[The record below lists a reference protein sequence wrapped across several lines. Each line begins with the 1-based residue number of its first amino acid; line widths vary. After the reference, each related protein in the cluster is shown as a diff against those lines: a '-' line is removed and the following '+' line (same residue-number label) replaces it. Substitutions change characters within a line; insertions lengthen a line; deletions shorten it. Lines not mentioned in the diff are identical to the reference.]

1 LGVVREIN
9 NLSRQP
15 LDGIRFD
22 AHYRPVIG
30 YAQED
35 GPAILI
41 EKSADGLEE
50 TTGQFPRR
58 LFALQSRALALR
70 Q

>member
-1 LGVVREIN
+1 MKL
-9 NLSRQP
+9 
-15 LDGIRFD
+15 
-22 AHYRPVIG
+22 VIG

-41 EKSADGLEE
+41 EKSADGLEK

-58 LFALQSRALALR
+58 LFLIT
-70 Q
+70 